1 MRVKST
7 RTGLGVWTG
16 VAVLMFSGAVAAQGM
31 PSACVEQGA
40 LAFDNWTK
48 SDAGGVG
55 APAGVTKV
63 DYVRCKSCHGWD
75 RLGSDGGYVRRSRTS
90 SRPNAGAGDGDA
102 TSRAIVSGS
111 VDSTQVR
118 HEGTGR
124 SYADGEGSWVALS
137 DPSNAAN
144 TAAHANGYT
153 LGNQHI
159 DFSDNG
165 VNGAAIRPTVEQV
178 NCLVEFLNY
187 MDGDASAYF
196 ADIDPAQNPVLYTVI
211 PGADAVAGEVFY
223 ADTCEGCHGMPAAF
237 VLPYLNDDGKFSELA
252 HKARWGSPDTE
263 MTRDAMGDP
272 TAQNIAD
279 MLLYLQGLG
288 GTGFAMNAG
297 LNGNWKEA
305 ENASLGQGF
314 QLEVSEQG
322 DGLVL
327 VATFYT
333 YNTVGE
339 QVWLLGVGPVNGNT
353 ADVTVYIYGG
363 PSWGPG
369 YDPADWV
376 ETEWGTGVFTAASC
390 GSVSM
395 TLAPNA
401 AAQGMGFTN
410 IAQDLVRGTT
420 PAMPCPMVAQY

>member
-1 MRVKST
+1 MRVRST
-7 RTGLGVWTG
+7 RRGLGLCAG
-16 VAVLMFSGAVAAQGM
+16 VAVLVFSGAVAAQDT

-48 SDAGGVG
+48 SDAGGSGV
-55 APAGVTKV
+55 PAGVTSS
-63 DYVRCKSCHGWD
+63 DYLRCKSCHGWD
-75 RLGSDGGYVRRSRTS
+75 RMGIDGGYVRRSRTS

-102 TSRAIVSGS
+102 TSRAIVTGAFDTAG
-111 VDSTQVR
+111 VV
-118 HEGTGR
+118 HAGTGR

-137 DPSNAAN
+137 DPSTAAN
-144 TAAHANGYT
+144 TAAHANGVT
-153 LGNQHI
+153 LGNQHP
-159 DFSDNG
+159 DFSDGG

-196 ADIDPAQNPVLYTVI
+196 ADIDAAQNPVLYTMI

-223 ADTCEGCHGMPAAF
+223 ADACEGCHGVPETF
-237 VLPYLNDDGKFSELA
+237 VLGYLEGDGKFSELA

-263 MTRDAMGDP
+263 MTRDALGNP

-314 QLEVSEQG
+314 QLEVSTQG
-322 DGLVL
+322 EGLVL

-333 YNTVGE
+333 YNNVGE

-395 TLAPNA
+395 TLQPNA
-401 AAQGMGFTN
+401 TAQGMGFTN

-420 PAMPCPMVAQY
+420 PAMPCPMVAQN